1 MRQYHQVYG
10 GGRPVVENHLLM
22 KMSIIDPPSFVVG
35 TQLIEASVPFSWL
48 GIESLMQSVGEIF
61 D

>member
-1 MRQYHQVYG
+1 
-10 GGRPVVENHLLM
+10 M

-48 GIESLMQSVGEIF
+48 GIESLMQSVGGIF